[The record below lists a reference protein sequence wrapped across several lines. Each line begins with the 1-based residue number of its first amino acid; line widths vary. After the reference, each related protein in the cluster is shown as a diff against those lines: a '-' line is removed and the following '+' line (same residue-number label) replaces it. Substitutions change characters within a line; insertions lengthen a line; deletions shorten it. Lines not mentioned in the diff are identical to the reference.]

1 MSKLYAFI
9 NFIKENG
16 INGDI
21 ITKLI
26 ELHKDDRARMLNL
39 YERYKADVNGVPI
52 LQRKPIEYEENFETG
67 GNVRRI
73 DNKVN
78 NTLNNS
84 FDAEIVDTKIGY
96 LFGHPISYTSEKKQL
111 QEVAAEFI
119 IRNNA
124 EDADAELGKK
134 TAICGKGAR
143 LLYINEDGQEAMRN
157 IDPWETIFLT
167 ESSITEPTYA
177 IRYYP
182 VSELLNGE
190 EKQRWIAE
198 FYDETNIHYYKSNY
212 EGSKFEYVEE
222 KPHMFEYCPL
232 FGPPNNEEMKGDAEK
247 VLALIDAYDRT
258 LSDANNEIEQY
269 RLAYLILKGVGA
281 DEKTMNEMKKTGVF
295 QLMDEKEDLSYLT
308 KDVNNQMIEDH
319 LNRLEENIM
328 RFAKSV
334 NFSDEKFAGTA
345 SGVALKFK
353 MLGLEN
359 KSIVMERKMSS
370 ALRYQFKVLCSAW
383 SKRKGIEQE
392 DYLDIWFGFKRNL
405 PMNILEEADASLKLK
420 GIVSEET
427 RLSLLSFIDDMQY
440 ELQKMEEEKD
450 AYFVET
456 PVIEDSEVPEV
467 PIEQ

>member
-26 ELHKDDRARMLNL
+26 ELHKDDRTRMLNL
-39 YERYKADVNGVPI
+39 YQRYKADINGVPI

-96 LFGHPISYTSEKKQL
+96 LFGHPISYTSEKKPL
-111 QEVAAEFI
+111 QEAAAEFG

-143 LLYINEDGQEAMRN
+143 LLYIDKDGQEAMRN

-190 EKQRWIAE
+190 EKQRWMAE
-198 FYDETNIHYYKSNY
+198 FYDETKVYYYKSNY

-222 KPHMFEYCPL
+222 KLHMFKYCPL

-247 VLALIDAYDRT
+247 VLNLIDAYDRT

-281 DEKTMNEMKKTGVF
+281 DEETMKEMQRSGVF
-295 QLMDEKEDLSYLT
+295 QLMDEKEDLKYLT
-308 KDVNNQMIEDH
+308 KEVNNQMIEDH

-383 SKRKGIEQE
+383 TVRKGIKQE

-405 PMNILEEADASLKLK
+405 PMNILEEAEASLKLK

-440 ELQKMEEEKD
+440 ELQKMEEEKE
-450 AYFVET
+450 AYFAET
-456 PVIEDSEVPEV
+456 PVIEDTEV
-467 PIEQ
+467 PIEE

>member
-1 MSKLYAFI
+1 MYAFI
-9 NFIKENG
+9 NFIKEKG

-52 LQRKPIEYEENFETG
+52 LQRKPVEYEENFETG

-73 DNKVN
+73 DDKVN

-96 LFGHPISYTSEKKQL
+96 LFGHPISYTSEKKPL
-111 QEVAAEFI
+111 QEAAAEFI
-119 IRNNA
+119 MRNNA

-143 LLYINEDGQEAMRN
+143 LLYINKDGQEAMRN

-177 IRYYP
+177 LRYYP

-190 EKQRWIAE
+190 EKQRWMAE
-198 FYDETNIHYYKSNY
+198 FYDETNVHYYKSNY

-247 VLALIDAYDRT
+247 VLNLIDAYDRT

-281 DEKTMNEMKKTGVF
+281 DEETMNEMKRSGIF

-334 NFSDEKFAGTA
+334 NFSDEQFAGTA

-440 ELQKMEEEKD
+440 EMQKMEEEKD
-450 AYFVET
+450 AYFTET
-456 PVIEDSEVPEV
+456 PVIEDTEV
-467 PIEQ
+467 PIEK

>member
-1 MSKLYAFI
+1 MYAFI

-16 INGDI
+16 ISGDI
-21 ITKLI
+21 ITKII
-26 ELHKDDRARMLNL
+26 ELHKEDRERMLNL
-39 YERYKADVNGVPI
+39 YQRYKADIDGVPI
-52 LQRKPIEYEENFETG
+52 LQRKPVEYEENFETG

-73 DNKVN
+73 DDKVN

-96 LFGHPISYTSEKKQL
+96 LFGHPISYTSENETL
-111 QEVAAEFI
+111 LEAATEFV

-143 LLYINEDGQEAMRN
+143 LLYINKDGQEAMRN

-190 EKQRWIAE
+190 EKQRWMAE
-198 FYDETNIHYYKSNY
+198 FYDEKKVYYFKSGY
-212 EGSKFEYVEE
+212 EGSKFDYVEE
-222 KPHMFEYCPL
+222 KLHMFKYCPL

-247 VLALIDAYDRT
+247 VLTLIDAYDRT

-281 DEKTMNEMKKTGVF
+281 DEETMKEMQRSGIF
-295 QLMDEKEDLSYLT
+295 QLMDEKEDLKYLT
-308 KDVNNQMIEDH
+308 KEVNNQMIEDH

-383 SKRKGIEQE
+383 SARKGIKQE

-405 PMNILEEADASLKLK
+405 PMNILEEAEASLKLK

-450 AYFVET
+450 AYFAET
-456 PVIEDSEVPEV
+456 PVIEDSEIPV
-467 PIEQ
+467 EQ

>member
-1 MSKLYAFI
+1 MYAFI

-16 INGDI
+16 ISGDI
-21 ITKLI
+21 ITKII
-26 ELHKDDRARMLNL
+26 ELHKEDRERMLNL
-39 YERYKADVNGVPI
+39 YQRYKADIDGVPI
-52 LQRKPIEYEENFETG
+52 LQRKPVEYEENFETG

-73 DNKVN
+73 DDKVN

-96 LFGHPISYTSEKKQL
+96 LFGHPISYTSEKETL
-111 QEVAAEFI
+111 LEAATEFV

-143 LLYINEDGQEAMRN
+143 LLYINKEGQEAMRN

-190 EKQRWIAE
+190 EKQRWMAE
-198 FYDETNIHYYKSNY
+198 FYDEKKVYYFKSGY
-212 EGSKFEYVEE
+212 EGSKFDYVEE
-222 KPHMFEYCPL
+222 KLHMFKYCPL

-247 VLALIDAYDRT
+247 VLTLIDAYDRT

-281 DEKTMNEMKKTGVF
+281 DEETMKEMQRSGIF
-295 QLMDEKEDLSYLT
+295 QLMDEKEDLKYLT
-308 KDVNNQMIEDH
+308 KEVNNQMIEDH

-383 SKRKGIEQE
+383 SARKGIKQE

-405 PMNILEEADASLKLK
+405 PMNILEEAEASLKLK

-450 AYFVET
+450 AYFTET
-456 PVIEDSEVPEV
+456 PVVENSEVPV
-467 PIEQ
+467 EQ

>member
-16 INGDI
+16 ISGDI
-21 ITKLI
+21 VTKLI

-39 YERYKADVNGVPI
+39 YQRYKADIDGVPI
-52 LQRKPIEYEENFETG
+52 LQRKPVQYEENFETG

-73 DNKVN
+73 DDKVN

-96 LFGHPISYTSEKKQL
+96 LFGHPISYTCEKEPL
-111 QEVAAEFI
+111 QEAAAEFI
-119 IRNNA
+119 MRNNA

-143 LLYINEDGQEAMRN
+143 LLYINMDGQEAMRN

-182 VSELLNGE
+182 VSELLKGE
-190 EKQRWIAE
+190 EKQRWMAE
-198 FYDETNIHYYKSNY
+198 FYDETKVYYFKSGY
-212 EGSKFEYVEE
+212 EGSKFDYVEE
-222 KPHMFEYCPL
+222 KLHMFKYCPL

-247 VLALIDAYDRT
+247 VLNLIDAYDRT

-281 DEKTMNEMKKTGVF
+281 DEETMKEMQRTGVF

-308 KDVNNQMIEDH
+308 KEVNNQMIEDH

-383 SKRKGIEQE
+383 SVRKGIKQE

-405 PMNILEEADASLKLK
+405 PMNILEEAEASLKLK

-440 ELQKMEEEKD
+440 ELQKMEEEKND
-450 AYFVET
+450 YFTEIPVVE
-456 PVIEDSEVPEV
+456 EPEV
-467 PIEQ
+467 PIEK

>member
-9 NFIKENG
+9 NFIKEKG

-52 LQRKPIEYEENFETG
+52 LQRKPVEYEENFETG

-73 DNKVN
+73 DDKVN

-96 LFGHPISYTSEKKQL
+96 LFGHPISYTSEKKPL
-111 QEVAAEFI
+111 QEAAAEFI
-119 IRNNA
+119 MRNNA

-143 LLYINEDGQEAMRN
+143 LLYINKDGQEAMRN

-177 IRYYP
+177 LRYYP

-190 EKQRWIAE
+190 EKQRWMAE
-198 FYDETNIHYYKSNY
+198 FYDETNVHYYKSNY

-247 VLALIDAYDRT
+247 VLNLIDAYDRT

-281 DEKTMNEMKKTGVF
+281 DEETMNEMKRSGIF

-334 NFSDEKFAGTA
+334 NFSDEQFAGTA

-440 ELQKMEEEKD
+440 EMQKMEEEKD
-450 AYFVET
+450 AYFTET
-456 PVIEDSEVPEV
+456 PVIEDTEV
-467 PIEQ
+467 PIEK

>member
-1 MSKLYAFI
+1 VNTLYAFI
-9 NFIKENG
+9 NFIKDNG
-16 INGDI
+16 INGEI
-21 ITKLI
+21 ISKLI
-26 ELHKDDRARMLNL
+26 ELHKNDRARMLNL
-39 YERYKADVNGVPI
+39 YQRYKADIDGVPI
-52 LQRKPIEYEENFETG
+52 LQRKPIEYDENFETG

-96 LFGHPISYTSEKKQL
+96 LLGHPISYSSEKDIL
-111 QEVAAEFI
+111 QQAATEFI
-119 IRNNA
+119 VRNNA

-143 LLYINEDGQEAMRN
+143 LLYINKDGKESMRN

-167 ESSITEPTYA
+167 EASITEPTFA
-177 IRYYP
+177 LRYYP

-190 EKQRWIAE
+190 EKQRWMAE
-198 FYDETNIHYYKSNY
+198 FYDETKVYYYKSNN
-212 EGSKFEYVEE
+212 EGSKFEYVKE

-247 VLALIDAYDRT
+247 VLNLIDAYDRT
-258 LSDANNEIEQY
+258 VSDANNEIEQY
-269 RLAYLILKGVGA
+269 RLAYLILKGVGV
-281 DEKTMNEMKKTGVF
+281 DEETMNEMKRSGVF
-295 QLMDEKEDLSYLT
+295 QLMDEKEDLKYLT
-308 KDVNNQMIEDH
+308 KDVNNKMIEDH

-383 SKRKGIEQE
+383 SKRKAIKQE

-420 GIVSEET
+420 GMVSEET
-427 RLSLLSFIDDMQY
+427 RLSLLSFIDDVGY
-440 ELQKMEEEKD
+440 EIKMMEEDKD
-450 AYFVET
+450 AYFKDN
-456 PVIEDSEVPEV
+456 PVNERTEI
-467 PIEQ
+467 PIEE

>member
-9 NFIKENG
+9 NYIKKNG
-16 INGDI
+16 ISGDI

-39 YERYKADVNGVPI
+39 YQRYKADIDGVPI

-96 LFGHPISYTSEKKQL
+96 LFGHPISYTSEKEPL
-111 QEVAAEFI
+111 QDAAAEFI

-143 LLYINEDGQEAMRN
+143 LLYIDKDGREAMRN

-190 EKQRWIAE
+190 EKQRWMAE
-198 FYDETNIHYYKSNY
+198 FYDETKVYYFKSGY
-212 EGSKFEYVEE
+212 EGSKFDYVEE
-222 KPHMFEYCPL
+222 KLHMFEYCPL
-232 FGPPNNEEMKGDAEK
+232 FGPPNNEEMKGDSEK

-281 DEKTMNEMKKTGVF
+281 DEETMNEMNRSGIF
-295 QLMDEKEDLSYLT
+295 QLMDEKEDLKYLT

-383 SKRKGIEQE
+383 YKRKGIEQE

-405 PMNILEEADASLKLK
+405 PMNILEEAEASLKLK

-450 AYFVET
+450 AYFAET

-467 PIEQ
+467 PVEQ

>member
-9 NFIKENG
+9 NFIKEKG
-16 INGDI
+16 INAEI
-21 ITKLI
+21 VSKLI
-26 ELHKDDRARMLNL
+26 ELHKNDRARMLNL
-39 YERYKADVNGVPI
+39 YQRYKADIEGVPI
-52 LQRKPIEYEENFETG
+52 LQRKPVEYEENFETG

-73 DNKVN
+73 DDKVN

-119 IRNNA
+119 MRNNA

-143 LLYINEDGQEAMRN
+143 LLYINKDGQEAMRN

-190 EKQRWIAE
+190 EKQRWMAE
-198 FYDETNIHYYKSNY
+198 FYDETKVYYFKSNN
-212 EGSKFEYVEE
+212 EGSKYEYIEV

-247 VLALIDAYDRT
+247 VLDLIDAYDRT

-281 DEKTMNEMKKTGVF
+281 DEETMNEMKKTGVF

-440 ELQKMEEEKD
+440 ELQKMEEEKE
-450 AYFVET
+450 AYFADT
-456 PVIEDSEVPEV
+456 PMVEDSEVPEV
-467 PIEQ
+467 PVEQ